1 MIFYEFDNVFFNPVR
16 AKVNKYESLDH
27 LLKSLNYFA
36 TERLC
41 FQIYEESYE
50 KKQKDKQ
57 LIVFVCKKLVYFIPN
72 DL

>member
-50 KKQKDKQ
+50 KKTEGQTIDSFCMQKVG
-57 LIVFVCKKLVYFIPN
+57 LFYP
-72 DL
+72 